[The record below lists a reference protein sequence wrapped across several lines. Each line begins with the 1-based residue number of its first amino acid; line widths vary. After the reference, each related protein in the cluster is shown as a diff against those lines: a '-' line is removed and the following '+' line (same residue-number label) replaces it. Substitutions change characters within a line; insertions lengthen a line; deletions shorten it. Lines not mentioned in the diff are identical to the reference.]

1 MTQSTPDSPTPETT
15 SAPPP
20 AATDIPPP
28 APDAGKA
35 NPPVP
40 SALFRALVD
49 AGADA
54 ELAYTAD
61 RQAGTMIESILA
73 AQLQP
78 LAARMDRLFDAQERR
93 FDAQLQ
99 PLAARMDHLFD
110 EQNRRFDEQDRRFDE
125 QARKLAEH
133 DRKLDVLAAQMRLL
147 LGGFGLL
154 ITALIAVFGILFAR

>member
-1 MTQSTPDSPTPETT
+1 MTQSAPDSPTPETT

-78 LAARMDRLFDAQERR
+78 LAARMDRLFD
-93 FDAQLQ
+93 
-99 PLAARMDHLFD
+99 
-110 EQNRRFDEQDRRFDE
+110 EQNRRFDEQDRR
-125 QARKLAEH
+125 LAEH